1 MRQLKPV
8 DVVIA
13 GGGFV
18 GLTLAKEIT
27 ARTSLS
33 VVVVERGQA
42 CKLSD
47 YAARRAER
55 GDQGAA
61 ALFHG
66 GRSARRRGGLRSHL
80 PFGGDW
86 AGL

>member
-33 VVVVERGQA
+33 VVV
-42 CKLSD
+42 SS
-47 YAARRAER
+47 AASRASSPITRPE
-55 GDQGAA
+55 
-61 ALFHG
+61 
-66 GRSARRRGGLRSHL
+66 
-80 PFGGDW
+80 
-86 AGL
+86 

>member
-1 MRQLKPV
+1 MQQLKPV

-33 VVVVERGQA
+33 VLVLERGQPR
-42 CKLSD
+42 KTSD
-47 YAARRAER
+47 YATGMDEP
-55 GDQGAA
+55 GGAP
-61 ALFHG
+61 ALYPCQEPPSEIDSAGAGAPG
-66 GRSARRRGGLRSHL
+66 G
-80 PFGGDW
+80 
-86 AGL
+86 

>member
-1 MRQLKPV
+1 MQQLKPV

-33 VVVVERGQA
+33 VLV
-42 CKLSD
+42 L
-47 YAARRAER
+47 
-55 GDQGAA
+55 
-61 ALFHG
+61 
-66 GRSARRRGGLRSHL
+66 
-80 PFGGDW
+80 
-86 AGL
+86 